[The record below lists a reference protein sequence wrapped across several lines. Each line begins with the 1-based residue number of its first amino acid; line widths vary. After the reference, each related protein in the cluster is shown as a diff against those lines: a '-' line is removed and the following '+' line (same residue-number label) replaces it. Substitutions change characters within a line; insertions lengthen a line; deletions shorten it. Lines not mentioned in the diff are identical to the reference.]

1 MYTHPNP
8 TPVPGFAAPES
19 AAALRERL
27 AALLQPLRTQLD
39 AQIDQRLVRTF
50 LATLEAVLR
59 FRNRAHGLLLSEL
72 GAELL
77 GPAHAPAGTKRL
89 SNLLRSP
96 KWSASLIAE
105 FLWQQAQARVQ
116 EWRASGAEYLL
127 IWDDS
132 VLEKPESQKAEGLC
146 PVRSSKA
153 ARLARRRQ
161 GFSGPPPARP
171 IYVPGVRWLCL
182 LLLGEQGPPVVAAM
196 EWWSSRRETAPAPA
210 PPPPEEAAPPSPTH
224 QVRVALL
231 RRCIRWLGRQ
241 GRHVFDRGFAGGPF
255 LGELFA
261 LELQFVLRWP
271 KGYHLVDQEGEKRAA
286 GAIVRGQRSWEHRYL
301 KDPRRGELRK
311 VGVVAVPVTHPEY
324 ATPLWL
330 VVARG
335 IKKDPP
341 WYLLTNE
348 PVPDAEAAWRMVV
361 RYARRWRIELT
372 FRYTKSELAMES
384 PRLWTWE
391 RRLKLLGLVTLA
403 YAFLLSLLVPALL
416 EWRQWLLRQYCHRT
430 GRRAREGA
438 SPLYRLRAA
447 LSRLWLAHPSPPS
460 LLQNP
465 G

>member
-1 MYTHPNP
+1 MYTQPAP
-8 TPVPGFAAPES
+8 APVPGPAAPEI
-19 AAALRERL
+19 ATALRDRL
-27 AALLQPLRTQLD
+27 ATLLQPLLTQLD
-39 AQIDQRLVRTF
+39 AQIDRRLVRTF

-72 GAELL
+72 GGELL

-89 SNLLRSP
+89 SNLLRSAQ
-96 KWSASLIAE
+96 WSASLIAA

-116 EWRASGAEYLL
+116 EWQASKEEYLL

-132 VLEKPESQKAEGLC
+132 ILEKPESLQAEGLC

-153 ARLARRRQ
+153 ARLARRRK
-161 GFSGPPPARP
+161 GFSGPPPSRP

-182 LLLGEQGPPVVAAM
+182 LLRGEQGPPVVAAM
-196 EWWSSRRETAPAPA
+196 EWWSPRRGSTPPPA
-210 PPPPEEAAPPSPTH
+210 PPAPGEPETPSPTH
-224 QVRVALL
+224 QARVALL
-231 RRCIRWLGRQ
+231 HRCVQRLGRH
-241 GRHVFDRGFAGGPF
+241 GRHLFDRGFAGGPF
-255 LGELFA
+255 LGELLA

-271 KGYHLVDQEGEKRAA
+271 KGYHLVDQAGEKRAA
-286 GAIVRGQRSWEHRYL
+286 GAIVRGQRSWEHRWL
-301 KDPRRGELRK
+301 NDPRRRELRK
-311 VGVVAVPVTHPEY
+311 VGVLAVPVTHPDY
-324 ATPLWL
+324 ATPLWR

-335 IKKDPP
+335 IKKDQP

-348 PVPDAEAAWRMVV
+348 PVPDAEAAWRIVK
-361 RYARRWRIELT
+361 RYACRWQIELT
-372 FRYTKSELAMES
+372 FRYTKSELALES

-403 YAFLLSLLVPALL
+403 YLFLLSLLVPVLL
-416 EWRQWLLRQYCHRT
+416 EWRQWLLRHYCHRT

-447 LSRLWLAHPSPPS
+447 LSRLWLAHPPPPS
-460 LLQNP
+460 LLRNS

>member
-1 MYTHPNP
+1 MYTHPQP
-8 TPVPGFAAPES
+8 TPVPSSGAPEN
-19 AAALRERL
+19 ATALRDRL
-27 AALLQPLRTQLD
+27 AALLQPLLTQLD
-39 AQIDQRLVRTF
+39 AQIDRRLVRTC
-50 LATLEAVLR
+50 LATIEAVLR

-72 GAELL
+72 GGELL

-105 FLWQQAQARVQ
+105 FLWQHAQTQVRA
-116 EWRASGAEYLL
+116 WRASGEEYLL

-132 VLEKPESQKAEGLC
+132 ILEKPESQKAEGLC

-153 ARLARRRQ
+153 ARLARRRK
-161 GFSGPPPARP
+161 GFSGPPPSRP

-210 PPPPEEAAPPSPTH
+210 PPPPGAAAPPSPTH

-231 RRCIRWLGRQ
+231 QHCLARLGRH
-241 GRHVFDRGFAGGPF
+241 GCHVFDRGFAGGPF
-255 LGELFA
+255 LGELLA
-261 LELQFVLRWP
+261 RELSFVLRWP
-271 KGYHLVDQEGEKRAA
+271 KGYHLVDPAGEKRAA
-286 GAIVRGQRSWEHRYL
+286 GAIVRGQRSWEHRWL
-301 KDPRRGELRK
+301 KDSRRGELRK
-311 VGVVAVPVTHPEY
+311 VGVLAVPVTHPDD

-335 IKKDPP
+335 IKKDQP
-341 WYLLTNE
+341 WYLLTSE
-348 PVPDAEAAWRMVV
+348 PVRDAETAWRIVK

-403 YAFLLSLLVPALL
+403 YCFLLSLLVPVLL

-430 GRRAREGA
+430 GRRAREGT

-447 LSRLWLAHPSPPS
+447 LSRLWLAHPPPPS
-460 LLQNP
+460 LPQNP

>member
-1 MYTHPNP
+1 MYTHSTPLPGASAP
-8 TPVPGFAAPES
+8 TIAT
-19 AAALRERL
+19 ALRDRL
-27 AALLQPLRTQLD
+27 AALLQPLLTPLD
-39 AQIDQRLVRTF
+39 AQIDRRLVRTF
-50 LATLEAVLR
+50 LATIEAVLR

-72 GAELL
+72 GGELL

-96 KWSASLIAE
+96 KWDAALIAT
-105 FLWQQAQARVQ
+105 FLWQQAQARVR
-116 EWRASGAEYLL
+116 EWQATQGEYLL

-132 VLEKPESQKAEGLC
+132 ILEKPESQQAEGLC

-182 LLLGEQGPPVVAAM
+182 LLLGEQGPPQVAAM
-196 EWWSSRRETAPAPA
+196 EWWSSRPQPAPA
-210 PPPPEEAAPPSPTH
+210 PLPPGAAASPSLTH
-224 QVRVALL
+224 QGRVALL
-231 RRCIRWLGRQ
+231 HRCVRWLGRD
-241 GRHVFDRGFAGGPF
+241 GRHLFDRGFASGPF
-255 LGELFA
+255 LGELLT

-271 KGYHLVDQEGEKRAA
+271 KGYHLVDQAGEKRAA
-286 GAIVRGQRSWEHRYL
+286 GAIVRGQRSWEHRWL
-301 KDPRRGELRK
+301 KDQRRGELRK
-311 VGVVAVPVTHPEY
+311 VGVLAVPVTHPDD

-335 IKKDPP
+335 IKKDQP

-348 PVPDAEAAWRMVV
+348 PVADAKVAWRIVK
-361 RYARRWRIELT
+361 RYARRWQIELT

-403 YAFLLSLLVPALL
+403 YLFLLSLLVPALL
-416 EWRQWLLRQYCHRT
+416 VWRQWLLRQYCHRT
-430 GRRAREGA
+430 GRRAREGER
-438 SPLYRLRAA
+438 PLYRLRAA
-447 LSRLWLAHPSPPS
+447 LSRLWLAHPPPPS
-460 LLQNP
+460 LLQSS